1 MEPVGS
7 NIAKETHKFW
17 EALAI
22 IAGVFLILHGALS
35 LIYLDQIFFFRFL
48 SWAELIIGLGTVI
61 IDAWFLA
68 HI

>member
-1 MEPVGS
+1 VEPVGS

-22 IAGVFLILHGALS
+22 IAGIFLVLHAGSSLILMN
-35 LIYLDQIFFFRFL
+35 QIFIFRFF
-48 SWAELIIGLGTVI
+48 SWGELAIGLGTVI
-61 IDAWFLA
+61 IDAWFLT